1 MSGLSKVLYILTKNY
16 CNMFKHY
23 LKSLKINKGE
33 KKFGYINLVNTPA
46 VTCDMPVGIIKGYSD
61 GPTLTVTGGL
71 YPTEYC
77 GVESAARLYHQIE
90 PENISGTFISIPVI
104 NMYGLQFRGPMKLI
118 STGRNPTDMLNI
130 NNSFPGD
137 ENGKPSQVNAKKVFD
152 ILSKVDY
159 HIDFRG
165 GDFPESHLQHT
176 IYNKIGNNLDEVAET
191 MAKTAGFKYV
201 LPGTPAIGHTSP
213 GTMIYEAMNAGCA
226 SIITEAG
233 LGYREQPLER
243 YIQAHIDATLNI
255 MKQFGI
261 MEGKPEK
268 PETQHFLDM
277 EWVRVPSPGSG
288 VFIALS
294 DHGDILK
301 EGQVIGLI
309 KDLDGS
315 VLHEVKSPI
324 DGIVHTMFPRRIV
337 HVNDGLYT
345 LLRIGEETGYV

>member
-1 MSGLSKVLYILTKNY
+1 MSKKIINLFKAGKNE
-16 CNMFKHY
+16 
-23 LKSLKINKGE
+23 KS
-33 KKFGYINLVNTPA
+33 FGYVDIVDNVSARYN
-46 VTCDMPVGIIKGYSD
+46 MPVGVVNGAKD
-61 GPTLTVTGGL
+61 GSTLVVTGGL
-71 YPTEYC
+71 YPTEYY
-77 GVESAARLYHQIE
+77 GIESASRLYQRLD
-90 PENISGTFISIPVI
+90 PEKLSGTFITIPVI

-294 DHGDILK
+294 DHGDILN

>member
-1 MSGLSKVLYILTKNY
+1 MSKKNFDPFKVGK
-16 CNMFKHY
+16 K
-23 LKSLKINKGE
+23 E
-33 KKFGYINLVNTPA
+33 KAFGYVDIVDNVSARYN
-46 VTCDMPVGIIKGYSD
+46 MPVGVVNGARD
-61 GPTLTVTGGL
+61 GPTLVVTGGL
-71 YPTEYC
+71 YPTEYY
-77 GVESAARLYHQIE
+77 GIESASRLYQQLD
-90 PENISGTFISIPVI
+90 PEKLSGTFITIPVI

-137 ENGKPSQVNAKKVFD
+137 ENGKPSEVNAKRVFD
-152 ILSKVDY
+152 ILSKADY

-165 GDFPESHLQHT
+165 GDLPESHLQHT
-176 IYNKIGNNLDEVAET
+176 IYDKIGNNLDEVAET
-191 MAKTAGFKYV
+191 MAKAAGFKYV
-201 LPGTPAIGHTSP
+201 LPGTPEIGHTSP

-233 LGYREQPLER
+233 LGYREQPLEK

-255 MKQFGI
+255 MKHFGM
-261 MEGKPEK
+261 MEGEPVK

-277 EWVRVPSPGSG
+277 EWVRVPSPSPG
-288 VFIALS
+288 VFIAIA
-294 DHGDILK
+294 DHGDVLK

-324 DGIVHTMFPRRIV
+324 DGIVHTMYPRRIV
-337 HVNDGLYT
+337 HVKDGLYT
-345 LLRIGEETGYV
+345 LLRIGEETGWI